1 MLVREDRVGEVSRVV
16 KRDREE
22 VEKVKGSEERDSPVE
37 EVSNTWQEWFEP

>member
-1 MLVREDRVGEVSRVV
+1 MVRDLRVGEESCVLM
-16 KRDREE
+16 RDREE